1 MGKVFKVKRGN
12 EDGYGEGGGR
22 GSGQTGKH
30 MSYGFIE
37 KWGSK
42 LADFEIRPLTLIIGS
57 VNNLFTINAP
67 RTLCKGCSG
76 SCYHKMLSN
85 V

>member
-1 MGKVFKVKRGN
+1 
-12 EDGYGEGGGR
+12 
-22 GSGQTGKH
+22 

-76 SCYHKMLSN
+76 SCYHKILSN